1 MESLVNFF
9 RSLLKKDA
17 APSDE
22 MSTLDMA
29 TKSELIN
36 ELNRRCKA
44 VVVITLS
51 EPRLKGDDE
60 EVFSC
65 AWNGGYTTAL
75 GMVARLDSYMKLDAI
90 TENRSIDDNDD
101 DGMEMEETFA

>member
-9 RSLLKKDA
+9 RSLFKKDA

-51 EPRLKGDDE
+51 EPRLKGDE

-75 GMVARLDSYMKLDAI
+75 GMVARLDSYMKLDSVS
-90 TENRSIDDNDD
+90 ENRSIEDD
-101 DGMEMEETFA
+101 DDDMEMEEAFA